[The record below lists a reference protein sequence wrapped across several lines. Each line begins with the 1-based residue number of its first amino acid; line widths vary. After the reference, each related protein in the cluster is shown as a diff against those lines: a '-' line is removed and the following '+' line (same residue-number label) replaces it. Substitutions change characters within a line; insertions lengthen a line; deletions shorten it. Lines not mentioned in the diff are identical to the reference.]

1 MSKSRVR
8 RAEKI
13 SDVLSRTLKDLGL
26 TRRLREADIVRL
38 FPEIVGPKIAE
49 KAKAISINKGILRV
63 KVSSAVWRQ
72 ELNLTRKEMID
83 KLNAAC
89 GEQVV
94 KEIHFS

>member
-13 SDVLSRTLKDLGL
+13 SDVLSRTLSGLGL
-26 TRRLREADIVRL
+26 NERLREADVVRL
-38 FPEIVGPKIAE
+38 FPEIVGAKIAE
-49 KAKAISINKGILRV
+49 KARAISINKGILRV

-72 ELNLTRKEMID
+72 ELNLTRQEMID

-89 GEQVV
+89 GELVV
-94 KEIHFS
+94 KDIHFS